1 MALLVETGIEL
12 EIINYLDTPPSKETL
27 ASLASKLGMRP
38 RDLVRTGEAEFNAAN
53 VHLDTATDD
62 EVLELLVSYPK
73 LIQRPIVESSDAARI
88 GRPPE
93 SVLELF
99 K

>member
-1 MALLVETGIEL
+1 MALLVEKGIEL
-12 EIINYLDTPPSKETL
+12 DIVNYLDTPPSKETL
-27 ASLASKLGMRP
+27 ASLAAKLGMRP
-38 RDLVRTGEAEFNAAN
+38 KDLVRIGEAEFNAAN
-53 VHLDTATDD
+53 VNLDTASDD
-62 EVLELLVSYPK
+62 EILELLVSCPK
-73 LIQRPIVESSDAARI
+73 LIQRPIVESTDAARI

>member
-1 MALLVETGIEL
+1 MDLLLEKGIEL
-12 EIINYLDTPPSKETL
+12 EIVNYLDTPPSKETL
-27 ASLASKLGMRP
+27 ASLATKLGMRP
-38 RDLVRTGEAEFNAAN
+38 RDLLRTAEAEFNAAN
-53 VHLDTATDD
+53 LNLDTATDD
-62 EVLELLVSYPK
+62 EVLDLLVLYPK